1 VSPAFAQSYIN
12 QEGAEFEVDV
22 INGGH
27 VPMLS
32 RSEAAVD
39 VIRRFAEDTVESEVG
54 ARGNKL

>member
-1 VSPAFAQSYIN
+1 LHRATLIR
-12 QEGAEFEVDV
+12 EGAEFEVDV